1 MSFVAQS
8 TLSDLNFKKFL
19 IVFIL
24 PFVSVLMFYQMSFGL
39 NMAVFG
45 LVVNLLILSDTEVS
59 AKEKLAYLVI
69 AIALCFNFFWYADEI
84 SFFSL
89 FCWTIF
95 IAFRSMDHTTPTV
108 FFPFIYFFNLLIFPV
123 RIFLGNT
130 WLPEFRRQDNILGK
144 AIAFIVIPFI
154 ILSVFLFLYTTIE
167 PRLMLFFKFDIE
179 LNFEIVFIYLFSFY
193 MIFNLI
199 YMYIPD
205 ILKDYFAKISIDY
218 NFKLNYKPRPT
229 FDFLDIHL
237 EKKSG
242 EIAFTLLNI
251 VIIVLLVLYNQEV
264 RSQTLS
270 EDLRQHVNTIIF
282 SIIMAIFL
290 IMFYFQGS
298 FNFISRG
305 RYLRS
310 QAYIWLG
317 LNSLLVVSAFAR
329 NFLYISTFGLTFK
342 RIGVIIFLILCL
354 IGLVF
359 TAYKIMKKK
368 TNFFL
373 INNMFYLCFF
383 VFIITSLINWSSIV
397 TKYNIKY
404 ESKPD
409 WEYLIR
415 LNYNKH
421 LILQSNNYENLNDHA
436 KLMLKNYE
444 SEVKYN
450 SILESAGYDLYY
462 LR

>member
-1 MSFVAQS
+1 M
-8 TLSDLNFKKFL
+8 
-19 IVFIL
+19 
-24 PFVSVLMFYQMSFGL
+24 
-39 NMAVFG
+39 
-45 LVVNLLILSDTEVS
+45 
-59 AKEKLAYLVI
+59 
-69 AIALCFNFFWYADEI
+69 
-84 SFFSL
+84 
-89 FCWTIF
+89 
-95 IAFRSMDHTTPTV
+95 
-108 FFPFIYFFNLLIFPV
+108 
-123 RIFLGNT
+123 
-130 WLPEFRRQDNILGK
+130 
-144 AIAFIVIPFI
+144 
-154 ILSVFLFLYTTIE
+154 
-167 PRLMLFFKFDIE
+167 
-179 LNFEIVFIYLFSFY
+179 
-193 MIFNLI
+193 
-199 YMYIPD
+199 
-205 ILKDYFAKISIDY
+205 
-218 NFKLNYKPRPT
+218 
-229 FDFLDIHL
+229 
-237 EKKSG
+237 
-242 EIAFTLLNI
+242 LNI

-270 EDLRQHVNTIIF
+270 EDLHQHVNTIIF

-354 IGLVF
+354 TGLVF

-373 INNMFYLCFF
+373 INNMFYVCFF

-409 WEYLIR
+409 WEYLSR

-436 KLMLKNYE
+436 KLLLKNYE
-444 SEVKYN
+444 SEVKHN
-450 SILESAGYDLYY
+450 SILESSGYDLYY
-462 LR
+462 IR